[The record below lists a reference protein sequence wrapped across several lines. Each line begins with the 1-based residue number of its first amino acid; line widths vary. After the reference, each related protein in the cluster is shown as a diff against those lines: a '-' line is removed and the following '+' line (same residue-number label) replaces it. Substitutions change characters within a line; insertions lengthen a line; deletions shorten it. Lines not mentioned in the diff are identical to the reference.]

1 MDRKEAYYNIQQFGY
16 GPELQKK
23 FGKPYSSVSSAE
35 LIPAVEE
42 MMKESKAKN
51 EVPKPK
57 KDEAPKPKK
66 EINENPNSEKKKDQ
80 VKKEIQ
86 EKKEGKVKINFV
98 DVERIKLGR
107 QYADKITELK
117 NRKAYMEKSL
127 EVITTRD
134 DLSIRISSGGGI
146 SYYTFNKNGGLE
158 YNWSSNWGFNCYP
171 NFVTSMYYYSKERSK
186 DTLGVFSL
194 SELISNE
201 DNIKKI
207 KNEYISLYKE
217 LISDIDELIKECEIK
232 FAEL

>member
-1 MDRKEAYYNIQQFGY
+1 MDRKEAYYNIKQFGY

-51 EVPKPK
+51 EVPKPE
-57 KDEAPKPKK
+57 KDEAPKHDK
-66 EINENPNSEKKKDQ
+66 ENPNSEKKEDP
-80 VKKEIQ
+80 

-158 YNWSSNWGFNCYP
+158 YNWGSNCYP
-171 NFVTSMYYYSKERSK
+171 NFVTSMYYYSKERSN
-186 DTLGVFSL
+186 DSLGVFPL

>member
-1 MDRKEAYYNIQQFGY
+1 MDRKEAYNNIKQFGY

-51 EVPKPK
+51 EVPKPE
-57 KDEAPKPKK
+57 KDEEPKPEN

-117 NRKAYMEKSL
+117 NRKAYMEQSL
-127 EVITTRD
+127 EIITTRD
-134 DLSIRISSGGGI
+134 DLSIRISSGGSIGYHTFRKDGGI
-146 SYYTFNKNGGLE
+146 E
-158 YNWSSNWGFNCYP
+158 YKYGAKSYP
-171 NFVTSMYYYSKERSK
+171 NFVTSMYYFTKNRS
-186 DTLGVFSL
+186 DDSLGVFPL
-194 SELISNE
+194 SKIISNE
-201 DNIKKI
+201 DNIKLI
-207 KNEYISLYKE
+207 KDEYISLYKDS
-217 LISDIDELIKECEIK
+217 ISDIDELIKELEIK

>member
-1 MDRKEAYYNIQQFGY
+1 MDRKEAYNNIKQFGY

-35 LIPAVEE
+35 LIPAVED
-42 MMKESKAKN
+42 MMKTGKVKN
-51 EVPKPK
+51 EVSKPE
-57 KDEAPKPKK
+57 KDESPKPKK
-66 EINENPNSEKKKDQ
+66 ENPNQKKK
-80 VKKEIQ
+80 EEP
-86 EKKEGKVKINFV
+86 EKKEDELSF
-98 DVERIKLGR
+98 VERVKLGR

-127 EVITTRD
+127 EIITTRD

-158 YNWSSNWGFNCYP
+158 YNWGSNCYP
-171 NFVTSMYYYSKERSK
+171 NFVTSMYYYSKERSN
-186 DTLGVFSL
+186 DSLGVFSL
-194 SELISNE
+194 SEFISNE

>member
-42 MMKESKAKN
+42 MMKKGEVKN

-66 EINENPNSEKKKDQ
+66 ENPKP
-80 VKKEIQ
+80 
-86 EKKEGKVKINFV
+86 EKKEDEDKLNEDKLSFDG
-98 DVERIKLGR
+98 RIKLGR

-127 EVITTRD
+127 EIITTRD

-158 YNWSSNWGFNCYP
+158 YNWGSNCYP
-171 NFVTSMYYYSKERSK
+171 NFVTSMYYFSKEMFNDS
-186 DTLGVFSL
+186 LGVFSL

-201 DNIKKI
+201 DNIKQI